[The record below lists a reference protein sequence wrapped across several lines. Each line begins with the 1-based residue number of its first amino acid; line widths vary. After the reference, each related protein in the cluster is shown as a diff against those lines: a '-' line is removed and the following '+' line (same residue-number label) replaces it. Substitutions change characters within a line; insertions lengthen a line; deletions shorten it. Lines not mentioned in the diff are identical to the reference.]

1 VSLAAV
7 FLLDST
13 PTRVMLTRPYSL
25 LHAWIADLI
34 GVFAGRQPTDRFGK
48 IDRRILFDETRRLLR
63 RVALAAEPQTP
74 VEQLSPAQQQ
84 MVEIAKA
91 LSVNARLMIFDEPT
105 ASLTDTETRA
115 LFAVIAQLKQQ
126 DVGIVYISHRLEE
139 IFQIADR
146 VTVLKDGAGQW
157 TMRVSETTPEGLVSN
172 MVGRDL
178 SLQQRQAA
186 AISQSNAIRLEVAGL
201 SDAEAL
207 RGARPFL
214 QDISFRVRAGEIL
227 VLAGLA
233 GAGRTELALSLFG
246 ARRRASGEIRID
258 GKPVTIRSPAEA
270 IAAGLGYAPED
281 RKEAGLFLDQTI
293 VRNVIAARL
302 DQFGSWWFNDRQG
315 LRVAEEYRRKLRLV
329 CRDVT
334 QDVHDLSG
342 GNQQKV
348 VLAKWLLAN
357 PKVLIVDEP
366 TRGIDVG
373 AKSEVHT
380 LLQELS
386 SQGTAVI
393 VISSDLPEVL
403 AVADRVLVMR
413 EGRISGELQGHEATE
428 EKVMRLASIAV

>member
-1 VSLAAV
+1 
-7 FLLDST
+7 
-13 PTRVMLTRPYSL
+13 M
-25 LHAWIADLI
+25 
-34 GVFAGRQPTDRFGK
+34 
-48 IDRRILFDETRRLLR
+48 
-63 RVALAAEPQTP
+63 
-74 VEQLSPAQQQ
+74 
-84 MVEIAKA
+84 
-91 LSVNARLMIFDEPT
+91 
-105 ASLTDTETRA
+105 
-115 LFAVIAQLKQQ
+115 
-126 DVGIVYISHRLEE
+126 
-139 IFQIADR
+139 
-146 VTVLKDGAGQW
+146 
-157 TMRVSETTPEGLVSN
+157 
-172 MVGRDL
+172 
-178 SLQQRQAA
+178 
-186 AISQSNAIRLEVAGL
+186 
-201 SDAEAL
+201 
-207 RGARPFL
+207 
-214 QDISFRVRAGEIL
+214 
-227 VLAGLA
+227 
-233 GAGRTELALSLFG
+233 
-246 ARRRASGEIRID
+246 
-258 GKPVTIRSPAEA
+258 TIRSPAEA